1 MSLSSHHEQL
11 KRSLVKNESVK
22 NCWNPFNCWWV
33 LCLWTHVCSIHV
45 ESDLK
50 FPPVCAVWAGL
61 EDGVV
66 SVWDCVCVCIVGE
79 FGVAL
84 GWETGFILFAL
95 AADQDDPNHPLLFL
109 SFFHFVSATFCFHY
123 SFYCL
128 PPSLCLCPVVLLLFH
143 FAAVSLRLIISL
155 SPSL

>member
-1 MSLSSHHEQL
+1 MNNLKGHWSKVNQSKTAGTLLMDGECCACELMCAASTLSQIWNSLQCVQSGLGLRME
-11 KRSLVKNESVK
+11 RLVFGIV
-22 NCWNPFNCWWV
+22 
-33 LCLWTHVCSIHV
+33 
-45 ESDLK
+45 
-50 FPPVCAVWAGL
+50 
-61 EDGVV
+61 
-66 SVWDCVCVCIVGE
+66 CVCVCVCVRVCVVGE

-109 SFFHFVSATFCFHY
+109 SFFHLVSATFCFHY

-128 PPSLCLCPVVLLLFH
+128 SLCMCPVVLLLFH
-143 FAAVSLRLIISL
+143 FAAVSLRLIIISL